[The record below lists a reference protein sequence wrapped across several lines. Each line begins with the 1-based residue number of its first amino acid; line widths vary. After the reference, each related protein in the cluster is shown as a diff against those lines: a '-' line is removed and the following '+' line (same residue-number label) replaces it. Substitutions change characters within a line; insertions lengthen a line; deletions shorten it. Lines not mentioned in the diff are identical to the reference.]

1 MSCDLGMDLVEGLVD
16 LGDGFEGE
24 RVPLLLVCQCE
35 RGGVALRRELQLYVG
50 VQLSQLAAFE

>member
-1 MSCDLGMDLVEGLVD
+1 MDLVEGLVD

-50 VQLSQLAAFE
+50 VELSQLAAFE